1 MSETQQAGSA
11 LQVDQL
17 RRMAEHFP
25 NEPGYRV
32 VGEGQLT
39 FAEWERDSNRL
50 ARGLTS
56 LGVRRGGRVAVQL
69 DGTNGLRWVT
79 TYAAAHKAGA
89 AIVPLD
95 ARLSANEI
103 GRMVAHAKVSVLV
116 ADGDRA
122 ANALGL
128 VGRDGSPLRWV
139 IDGTRAPTGAGSVD
153 GVGDGDGDGGHMI
166 GWDEAL
172 DSDGSRYQI
181 DVGPDDLADILFTSG
196 TTGNPK
202 AVAIRHTNA
211 SAVPNGEPT
220 WSGERWLHA
229 SPQSTFA
236 GVSFVFSPMK
246 MGMISTYLPKF
257 DAEVWFDVVDAERP
271 LAVFLVPAMV
281 QLLLVHPRFETA
293 DLSMIQICSV
303 GSAPLSPSAVD
314 RLQAKMPDAL
324 VSNNYGMTEA
334 GSVYC
339 LMPKGEAVRRPGSVG
354 KPLPPAE
361 VRCID
366 EDGVEVPAGQLG
378 RIELHIPGR
387 PREYLDDPEATAA
400 TWVDGWL
407 RTGDIGKLDEEG
419 YLYISGRAKDV
430 IIRGGHN
437 IHAVDVENVVATHPD
452 VAEVAVIGIP
462 HEVLGEDLVA
472 VVVLRPGADVDADG
486 LRAHSLEEL
495 AAYKVPRRWEFTDHL
510 PRNSAGKILKNQL
523 RDGLADATSESA

>member
-1 MSETQQAGSA
+1 VSETPRTGSA

-17 RRMAEHFP
+17 RLMADRFP
-25 NEPGYRV
+25 DEPGYRV
-32 VGEGQLT
+32 IGEGQLT

-50 ARGLTS
+50 ARGFTS
-56 LGVRRGGRVAVQL
+56 LGVGRGDRVAVQL

-95 ARLSANEI
+95 ARLSGNEV
-103 GRMVAHAKVSVLV
+103 GRMVAHARVSVLV
-116 ADGDRA
+116 ADGERVG
-122 ANALGL
+122 NALGL
-128 VGRDGSPLRWV
+128 AGAAASPLSWV
-139 IDGTRAPTGAGSVD
+139 IDASRSGSTAGSS
-153 GVGDGDGDGGHMI
+153 GDEHLR
-166 GWDEAL
+166 GWDAAL
-172 DSDGSRYQI
+172 DADGSEYQ
-181 DVGPDDLADILFTSG
+181 VEVASDDLADILFTSG

-211 SAVPNGEPT
+211 SAVPNGEPM

-236 GVSFVFSPMK
+236 GVSFIFSPMK
-246 MGMISTYLPKF
+246 MGMISCYLPRF
-257 DAEVWFDVVDAERP
+257 DADVWFDVVEVERP

-281 QLLLVHPRFETA
+281 QLLLVHPRFETT
-293 DLSMIQICSV
+293 DLSFVQICSV

-354 KPLPPAE
+354 KPAPPAE

-366 EDGVEVPAGQLG
+366 DDGVEVPAGELG

-387 PREYLDDPEATAA
+387 SREYLDDPEATAT

-407 RTGDIGKLDEEG
+407 RTGDIGKLDEDG

-437 IHAVDVENVVATHPD
+437 IHAVDVENVIATHPD
-452 VAEVAVIGIP
+452 VAEVAVVGVA

-472 VVVLRPGADVDADG
+472 VVVPRPGVVPDPES
-486 LRAHSLEEL
+486 LRAHALDEL

-523 RDGLADATSESA
+523 RDGLSDPAAESA